1 MRKIGKIGLRVLALA
16 AALLASG
23 PAYASHGMGGTLTY
37 QYVGATTG
45 VANQYRITLTLVR
58 EVTGAGN
65 GASQTVNVES
75 LSCGFSQTV
84 TLTASQSEF
93 SDTTTRL
100 YQCVP
105 ISATPGTPKM
115 NVFQGLVVMP
125 QNCPDVK
132 ISWTQCCRPV
142 FLTGLAGAAS
152 QSAYLEAELN
162 TEVPNTVNSAVRFTG
177 PSTVFVCSGSTA
189 VIPQHGVESDGDSV
203 RYELVP
209 GRQDYVN
216 GRYRVLTY
224 GGTRTFLQP
233 LTTMPNTQMLFDQR
247 TGEITLPAFGS
258 MASVV
263 VIRASDYRWIPSRN
277 RWVKMGS
284 SLREVVIGVSTQCVS
299 GPASAPVSIKPA
311 QPGWTSIPPSVPIK
325 LLPCG
330 DTSLTFLA
338 GEQLSCGSVSASDFR
353 LFSNQGA
360 LLPIKRAEVLCSG
373 STGSTGN
380 QVRLVFHGMLAGG
393 AYYLISG
400 LFDATPAGFV
410 CDQSAQDTIGVIQ
423 VVNCPSPAEIACP
436 GTPVC
441 PTSVSVSGP
450 HTFYSTWSDPSLV
463 GVPPHTSTWTLTGG
477 YLATPAVGD
486 TVQAFITG
494 TSATLVLETRFGLC
508 VEHDTLLVAS
518 TVDLAEA
525 QLPQLELRPNPAEG
539 AVAVSG
545 IPPGAVLEVVNLLG
559 QCVLRSDP
567 VTGGSAQMDV
577 SHLARGTY
585 WVVATSPTARIQ
597 TPLVK
602 L

>member
-1 MRKIGKIGLRVLALA
+1 MRKIAKIALPILTLA
-16 AALLASG
+16 AVVLGSG
-23 PAYASHGMGGTLTY
+23 EAFASHAMGGSITY

-45 VANQYRITLTLVR
+45 VPNQYRITLTLVR
-58 EVTGAGN
+58 ELSGSANAANQPVSVTAP
-65 GASQTVNVES
+65 
-75 LSCGFSQTV
+75 SCGFSQTV
-84 TLTASQSEF
+84 TLLASQQDF
-93 SDTTTRL
+93 IDTTSRL

-105 ISATPGTPKM
+105 ISATPGVPKM
-115 NVFQGLVVMP
+115 NVYQGLVVIP
-125 QNCPDVK
+125 VNCPDVK
-132 ISWTQCCRPV
+132 ISWSSCCRPA
-142 FLTGLAGAAS
+142 FLTGLVTSAS
-152 QSAYLEAELN
+152 QASYLEAELN
-162 TEVPNTVNSAVRFTG
+162 TEVPNGLNSAVRFNG
-177 PSTVFVCSGSTA
+177 PLTAFVCSGSTA
-189 VIPQHGVESDGDSV
+189 VIPQQGVESDGDSV

-216 GRYRVLTY
+216 GNYRLLTY
-224 GGTRTFLQP
+224 GASLTFLQP
-233 LTTMPNTQMLFDQR
+233 LTTMPNTQMVLDER
-247 TGEITLPAFGS
+247 TGVLTLPAFGS
-258 MASVV
+258 MTSVV
-263 VIRASDYRWIPSRN
+263 AIRASDYRWVPSRN

-284 SLREVVIGVSTQCVS
+284 SLREVIIGVSTQCVT
-299 GPASAPVSIKPA
+299 GPASAPVSIRAA
-311 QPGWTSIPPSVPIK
+311 QPGWTSSSQGAPVK
-325 LLPCG
+325 QLPCG

-338 GEQLSCGSVSASDFR
+338 GEQLSCVSVSASDFR
-353 LFSNQGA
+353 LASTQGA
-360 LLPIKRAEVLCSG
+360 LVPIKRAEVLCSG
-373 STGSTGN
+373 SSATTGDHVTI
-380 QVRLVFHGMLAGG
+380 VFHGALAGG
-393 AYYLISG
+393 TYYLISG
-400 LFDATPAGFV
+400 IFDATPAGNA
-410 CDQSAQDTIGVIQ
+410 CDQSAQDTIGIVE

-436 GTPVC
+436 GTPTC
-441 PTSVSVSGP
+441 PTSVSVAGP
-450 HTFYSTWSDPSLV
+450 HTFYSTWSDTSLV

-477 YLATPAVGD
+477 YFSTPSVGD

-494 TSATLVLETRFGLC
+494 TSATLVLETRFSLC